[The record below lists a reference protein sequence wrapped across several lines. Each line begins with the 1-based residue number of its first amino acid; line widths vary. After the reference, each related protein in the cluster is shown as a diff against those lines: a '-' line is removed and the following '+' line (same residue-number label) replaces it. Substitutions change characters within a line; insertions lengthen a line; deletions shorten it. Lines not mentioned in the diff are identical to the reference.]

1 MYDRKIEPLETI
13 ALLVAGG
20 RSERM
25 GGGLPKQYREVD
37 GVSVIRRIVKTFMEH
52 PEIDGVRVVIRR
64 EHHAYYK
71 QALHGLNIIPCVI
84 GGKTRQ
90 ESVRLGLESIAHFDP
105 QKVLVHDVARPL
117 ASKRL
122 ISRIT
127 RELEKKQAVIP
138 ALKLAD
144 TVKRAED
151 NQITETLLRDGLV
164 SVQTPQGFDY
174 KALFVAH
181 EKACA
186 HGLEF
191 TDDAAVCEA
200 AGIPVFTVEG
210 EGSNFKITSSSDIKS
225 MEMALNMNSE
235 TRTGI
240 GYDVHRLEA
249 HGADIPA
256 NKKMVK
262 ICGVRIPFSHYLVG
276 NSDADVGLHALVDAI
291 LGAIGDGDIGTH
303 FSPDDQQWKGADSSR
318 FLIHAYELLKNR
330 GGELVNIDVI
340 IIGERPKISEHRLVM
355 TTYIANLLKIE
366 EHRISIKA
374 TTTEKLGFTGRAEG
388 LAAQAVATVRLPRH
402 RD

>member
-71 QALHGLNIIPCVI
+71 QALHGLNIIPCVV
-84 GGKTRQ
+84 GGETRQ
-90 ESVRLGLESIAHFDP
+90 KSVRFGLESIAHFDP

-127 RELEKKQAVIP
+127 LELNKKQAVIP
-138 ALKLAD
+138 VLKLAD

-164 SVQTPQGFDY
+164 CVQTPQGFDY
-174 KALFVAH
+174 KTLLSAH
-181 EKACA
+181 KKAKA

-191 TDDAAVCEA
+191 TDDSAVCEA
-200 AGIPVFTVEG
+200 AGISVFTVDG
-210 EGSNFKITSSSDIKS
+210 EGSNFKITSSADIKS

-240 GYDVHRLEA
+240 GYDVHRLEE
-249 HGADIPA
+249 HEADRPIA
-256 NKKMVK
+256 KQTIKL
-262 ICGVRIPFSHYLVG
+262 CGVRIPFTHHLVG
-276 NSDADVGLHALVDAI
+276 HSDADVAMHALVDAI
-291 LGAIGDGDIGTH
+291 LGAIGAGDIGVH
-303 FSPDDQQWKGADSSR
+303 FPPDDHKWKGADSDR
-318 FLIHAYELLKNR
+318 FLIHAYELLKNS
-330 GGELVNIDVI
+330 GGELVNMDVTI
-340 IIGERPKISEHRLVM
+340 ICERPKISEYRAEMIRH
-355 TTYIANLLKIE
+355 IAGLLKID

-388 LAAQAVATVRLPRH
+388 IAAQAVANVRLPRH